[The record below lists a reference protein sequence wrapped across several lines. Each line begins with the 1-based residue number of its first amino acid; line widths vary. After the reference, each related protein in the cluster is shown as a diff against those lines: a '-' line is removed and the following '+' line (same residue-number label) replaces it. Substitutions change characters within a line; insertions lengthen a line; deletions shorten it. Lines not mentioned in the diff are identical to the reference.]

1 MSGTNVMR
9 SSITTIVNGIVTRTS
24 VAATPTALV
33 PIQNPVKKA
42 ADAVSTRFNQPAV
55 YLAYIGQ
62 YDGEHLYKFGKS
74 RRFQRR
80 FMEHLRT
87 YPQFKPVAVEPCA
100 NHSKVESQLM
110 QELRLR
116 GLLRKRAFE
125 GVTGMRTELC
135 ALQTA
140 EDVDAILAII
150 RELIEASQASG
161 SHTPQASSSTSSSPP
176 STASPVVPE
185 QPKKEVVDMERLMD
199 ELEKLKIDLATA
211 NSKNAELEE
220 MVGAQAKIIALYEGK
235 F

>member
-1 MSGTNVMR
+1 MSGTNMIR
-9 SSITTIVNGIVTRTS
+9 SSVTTIVNGVVTRTS

-33 PIQNPVKKA
+33 PIRKA

-110 QELRLR
+110 QELRTR

-125 GVTGMRTELC
+125 GVAGMRTELC

-140 EDVDAILAII
+140 EDVDVILALI

-161 SHTPQASSSTSSSPP
+161 SFTPQALAASASASI
-176 STASPVVPE
+176 SPVAPE
-185 QPKKEVVDMERLMD
+185 QPKEEVVDMGRLME
-199 ELEKLKIDLATA
+199 ELEKLRIDLATA
-211 NSKNAELEE
+211 NSKNLELEE

>member
-1 MSGTNVMR
+1 MSGTNMIR
-9 SSITTIVNGIVTRTS
+9 SSVTTIVNGVVTRTS
-24 VAATPTALV
+24 MAATPTALV
-33 PIQNPVKKA
+33 PIRKA

-110 QELRLR
+110 QELRTR

-125 GVTGMRTELC
+125 GVAGMRTELC

-140 EDVDAILAII
+140 EDVDVILALI

-161 SHTPQASSSTSSSPP
+161 SFTPQALAASASASI
-176 STASPVVPE
+176 SPVAPE
-185 QPKKEVVDMERLMD
+185 QPKEEVVDMGRLME
-199 ELEKLKIDLATA
+199 ELEKLRIDLATA
-211 NSKNAELEE
+211 NSKNLELEE